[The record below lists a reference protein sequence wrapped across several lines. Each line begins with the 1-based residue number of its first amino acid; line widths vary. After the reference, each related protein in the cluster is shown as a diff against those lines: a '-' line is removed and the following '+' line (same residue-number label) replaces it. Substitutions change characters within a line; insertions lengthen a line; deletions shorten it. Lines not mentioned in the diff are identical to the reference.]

1 MRIWKMVM
9 LSLIRKTGAGEGGYP
24 TGGASI
30 IYTFFLLYSIIA
42 FSNSA
47 RFSVAIS

>member
-1 MRIWKMVM
+1 MEEDYAFTHK
-9 LSLIRKTGAGEGGYP
+9 KTGAEETVSKRGKS
-24 TGGASI
+24 T